1 MAKLIKAEGK
11 FGGKKLILEKGKLA
25 DQATSAVRAQ
35 YGDTVVLA
43 TITASQQEVREGVDY
58 LPLLVDYE
66 EKMYAAGKIKGSR
79 FVKREG
85 RPTDE
90 AILVS
95 RLVDRTL
102 RPLFDSK
109 IRNDIQVVI
118 SVLSLDPEANPHFT
132 ALIAASAALVTSG
145 IPTLYGPIGAICLA
159 EAEDKVVVNPSK
171 EVWDQSGVN
180 LLVAGTRNAV
190 NMIEAG
196 GLEISEPKM
205 VKLIKRAHTEVKK
218 CVNLILEFEKKCGK
232 VLKVEMIYDQAELP
246 SELKGKVDQFL
257 GDRLDQALFKVKKL
271 DRDKGLTA
279 LRKELIASLG
289 EELSEESKKAVEKR
303 FQTRL
308 EERAR
313 QAITEEGKRVDGRK
327 MDQLRAVSCEIKVLP
342 RTHGSAIFQRG
353 LTQALS
359 VVTLGSPGDEQLLDT
374 MEEEGSK
381 RYFHHY
387 NFPAFSVGEVAPM
400 RGPGRRDIGHGA
412 LAEKAIIR
420 LLPEKEEF
428 PYTIR
433 VVTEILSS
441 NGSTSMAAVCGN
453 SLSLMDAGV
462 PLKKAVAGI
471 SMGIVFSPDRKDYQ
485 ILTDIQGI
493 EDHAGDMDFKVAG
506 TADGINAM
514 QMDVKME
521 GLPLELIP
529 KILVQAKAVRL
540 KILSEMK
547 KSILK
552 PRKDLSPYAPRIIT
566 LEINPDKIRDVIGP
580 GGKMINT
587 IIAETG
593 VDIDI
598 EDSGLVMI
606 TSNDKE
612 GSRKAVEWV
621 ENLTREVKVGESF
634 KEAKITRL
642 MEFGA
647 FAEVLPGQEGLI
659 HISEIAPFHVDRVE
673 SYLEVGQVVPV
684 KVIEIDEQNRIN
696 LSCKNLL
703 KLKPLPPEDKG
714 HRPPGRFSRGF
725 DRRRR

>member
-11 FGGKKLILEKGKLA
+11 FGGKKLILEKGRLA

-43 TITASQQEVREGVDY
+43 TITASQQKVREGVDY

-90 AILVS
+90 AVLVS

-145 IPTLYGPIGAICLA
+145 IPTLYGPIGAVCLA
-159 EAEDKVVVNPSK
+159 EAEGKAVINPSK
-171 EVWDQSGVN
+171 EAWDQSEVN
-180 LLVAGTRNAV
+180 LLVAGTRESV

-196 GLEISEPKM
+196 GLEISESKM
-205 VKLIKRAHTEVKK
+205 VKFIKRAHTEVKK
-218 CVNLILEFEKKCGK
+218 CVNLILEFEKKCGEI
-232 VLKVEMIYDQAELP
+232 LKVEMIYDQAELP
-246 SELKGKVDQFL
+246 SELKDKVDQFL

-289 EELSEESKKAVEKR
+289 ELSEESEKAVEKR

-313 QAITEEGKRVDGRK
+313 RAITEEGKRVDGRK
-327 MDQLRAVSCEIKVLP
+327 MDQLRAVSCEVKALP

-374 MEEEGSK
+374 MAEEGSK

-433 VVTEILSS
+433 VVTEVLSS

-471 SMGIVFSPDRKDYQ
+471 SMGIVFSPDKKDYQ

-529 KILVQAKAVRL
+529 KILAQAKAVRL

-547 KSILK
+547 KAILK

-580 GGKMINT
+580 GGKMINA

-621 ENLTREVKVGESF
+621 KNLTREVKVGEAF

-659 HISEIAPFHVDRVE
+659 HVSEIAPFHVDRVE
-673 SYLEVGQVVPV
+673 NYLEVGQIVPV

-703 KLKPLPPEDKG
+703 KLKPLPPSDKG
-714 HRPPGRFSRGF
+714 HRPPGRSSRGF